1 MFYIDIYHS
10 NDRNDDAEYE
20 CGVIMELIKEIIK
33 AFCVIGIILSITEF
47 LLPNSDY
54 KKCVRFVIG
63 LIFIISVINP
73 FFSDGMKLNLNLL
86 TTPDLNKLEKLESE
100 VNNALL
106 EDFESSLEE
115 NIKKMLK
122 NKNLDVSSVDI
133 KASSDE
139 YNNTVIKKITI
150 TGAENKEEIESK
162 IKDFLETEDIEIEI
176 KEN

>member
-1 MFYIDIYHS
+1 
-10 NDRNDDAEYE
+10 
-20 CGVIMELIKEIIK
+20 MELIKEIIK

-47 LLPNSDY
+47 LLPSSDY
-54 KKCVRFVIG
+54 KKCVRFIIG

-86 TTPDLNKLEKLESE
+86 KSPDLNKLEKLEDE
-100 VNNALL
+100 INDALI
-106 EDFESSLEE
+106 EDFETSLEE
-115 NIKKMLK
+115 SIIKMLK
-122 NKNLDVSSVDI
+122 DKDADVSSIDI

-139 YNNTVIKKITI
+139 YNNTVIEKITVI
-150 TGAENKEEIESK
+150 CSENKDKIENE

>member
-1 MFYIDIYHS
+1 
-10 NDRNDDAEYE
+10 
-20 CGVIMELIKEIIK
+20 MELIKEIIK

-47 LLPNSDY
+47 LLPSSDY
-54 KKCVRFVIG
+54 KKCVRFIIG

-86 TTPDLNKLEKLESE
+86 KSPDLNKLEKLEDE
-100 VNNALL
+100 INYALI
-106 EDFESSLEE
+106 EDFETSLEE
-115 NIKKMLK
+115 SIIKMLK
-122 NKNLDVSSVDI
+122 DKDADVSSVDI

-139 YNNTVIKKITI
+139 YNNTVIEKITVI
-150 TGAENKEEIESK
+150 CSENKDKIENE

>member
-1 MFYIDIYHS
+1 
-10 NDRNDDAEYE
+10 
-20 CGVIMELIKEIIK
+20 MELIKEIVK

-54 KKCVRFVIG
+54 KKCVRFIIG
-63 LIFIISVINP
+63 LIFIVSVINP

-86 TTPDLNKLEKLESE
+86 KTPDLNKLENLEDE
-100 VNNALL
+100 VNDALI
-106 EDFESSLEE
+106 EDFESNIEE
-115 NIKKMLK
+115 SITKMLEDK
-122 NKNLDVSSVDI
+122 NIDISSVDI

-139 YNNTVIKKITI
+139 YNNTVIEKITVI
-150 TGAENKEEIESK
+150 GTDGNETIEKE

>member
-1 MFYIDIYHS
+1 
-10 NDRNDDAEYE
+10 
-20 CGVIMELIKEIIK
+20 MELIKEIIK

-54 KKCVRFVIG
+54 KKCVRFIIG
-63 LIFIISVINP
+63 LIFIVSVINP

-86 TTPDLNKLEKLESE
+86 KTPDLNKLEKLEYE
-100 VNNALL
+100 VSDALIDDFEEDLEESIAKML
-106 EDFESSLEE
+106 EDK
-115 NIKKMLK
+115 NI
-122 NKNLDVSSVDI
+122 DISSVDI

-139 YNNTVIKKITI
+139 YNNTVIEKITVTCADSNETI
-150 TGAENKEEIESK
+150 EKE